1 MSAVEGLLVRQ
12 SDQGYHCE
20 GDRVEGASLS
30 PAEER
35 VAKAL
40 RQAHAWAV
48 KGQ

>member
-12 SDQGYHCE
+12 SDQGITVKVT
-20 GDRVEGASLS
+20 VEGASLS